1 VLAAA
6 LPQVSQQYL
15 FEARQ
20 MQALSLGVHIP
31 LVCFGISFPTLV
43 LFAEWRYRRTGDR
56 VYLTLARRWSKV
68 MITLFAVGV
77 VTGTILSFEFGLLW
91 PNFMA
96 TYGSVFGL
104 GFGLEGFSFFLEAIF
119 IGIYVYGWDRL
130 SPRNHLLSG
139 IPIIIAGITGSL
151 FVIAVNAW
159 MNHPTGFKVEGGQ
172 VVDVHPWQAL
182 FGNAYFLHEFVHM
195 YLAGYIVTGFLVAGV
210 YAYAF
215 LRGRAGRYHR
225 TALAVALAGATLAS
239 LIQPI
244 VGDWAARDVADHQP
258 VKLAAIEGLAHTTRG
273 APEHL
278 LGWYESNGEIS
289 YGIRI
294 PRLLSL
300 LARHDPNATI
310 QGLDSVPPRDRP
322 PVNVVRFS
330 FQAMVGIGLF
340 LAALSALYLAVVVRR
355 GRPPEWRW
363 FHGAVV
369 AAGPLALAAL
379 IAGWITT
386 EVGRQPWIVD
396 GLMRTSAAVTGAK
409 GIPVAYGTLVAVYVC
424 LAVAVVWVLRRIG
437 REPLDAAAGAEPPP
451 ALRPSGAI
459 GAR

>member
-31 LVCFGISFPTLV
+31 LVCFGIAFPTLV

-139 IPIIIAGITGSL
+139 IPIIIAGVSGSL

-159 MNHPTGFKVEGGQ
+159 MNHPTGFELRGGK
-172 VVDVHPWQAL
+172 VVDVQPWQAL
-182 FGNAYFLHEFVHM
+182 FGNTYFLHELVHM
-195 YLAGYIVTGFLVAGV
+195 YLAAYMVTGFLVAGV

-215 LRGRAGRYHR
+215 LRGRAVRYHR
-225 TALAVALAGATLAS
+225 TALGLALAAAAIAS
-239 LIQPI
+239 PIQPI
-244 VGDWAARDVADHQP
+244 VGDWAARDVGDHQP

-278 LGWYESNGEIS
+278 LGWYEADGEIK

-300 LARHDPNATI
+300 LAKHDPNAAI
-310 QGLDSVPPRDRP
+310 QGLDIVPPRDRP

-330 FQAMVGIGLF
+330 FQAMVAIGLF
-340 LAALSALYLAVVVRR
+340 LAALSTVYLVVLVRR

-369 AAGPLALAAL
+369 AAGPLALTAL

-386 EVGRQPWIVD
+386 EVGRQPWIVY
-396 GLMRTSAAVTGAK
+396 GLMRTSAAVTGAR

-424 LAVAVVWVLRRIG
+424 LAVAVVWVLRRIA
-437 REPLDAAAGAEPPP
+437 RAPLDAAAGAEPPP
-451 ALRPSGAI
+451 ALRPTGVA

>member
-1 VLAAA
+1 MLAAA
-6 LPQVSQQYL
+6 LPQVAQQYL

-31 LVCFGISFPTLV
+31 LVCFGISFPSLV
-43 LFAEWRYRRTGDR
+43 LFSEWRYRRTGDL

-77 VTGTILSFEFGLLW
+77 VTGTILSFELGLLW

-139 IPIIIAGITGSL
+139 IPIIVAGITGSL
-151 FVIAVNAW
+151 FVISVNAW
-159 MNHPTGFKVEGGQ
+159 MNHPTGFRVEAGK

-182 FGNAYFLHEFVHM
+182 FGNTYFLHEFVHM

-210 YAYAF
+210 YASAF

-225 TALAVALAGATLAS
+225 TALGVALAAAVLAS

-244 VGDWAARDVADHQP
+244 VGDWAARDVGDHQP

-278 LGWYESNGEIS
+278 LGWYEADGEIK

-300 LARHDPNATI
+300 LAKHDPNATI
-310 QGLDSVPPRDRP
+310 QGLEIVPPRDRP
-322 PVNVVRFS
+322 PVNVVRLS

-340 LAALSALYLAVVVRR
+340 LAALSTVYLVVLVRR

-363 FHGAVV
+363 FHGAVI
-369 AAGPLALAAL
+369 AAGPLALTAL

-386 EVGRQPWIVD
+386 EVGRQPWIVY
-396 GLMRTSAAVTGAK
+396 GLMRTSAAVTGAR
-409 GIPVAYGTLVAVYVC
+409 GIPLAYGTLVAVYAC
-424 LAVAVVWVLRRIG
+424 LAVAVVWVLRRIA
-437 REPLDAAAGAEPPP
+437 RSPLDAAVGAESPP
-451 ALRPSGAI
+451 ALRPAGAA